1 VVGQVAFGFGVAHPG
16 HGVAQH
22 DPLVQCGE
30 GAEFD
35 APAQGGLAD
44 QQAREWSV
52 GVHVGAG
59 SSSSWSMPRRWA
71 RSRTMT
77 RTTVRLRSCSFGGKH
92 LGGLWDQRGVVE
104 PTDPP
109 TYRRIGLGGSLGRDH
124 LVAPFVGLLEQ
135 GAGRRSGRLS
145 RTMKCIPVVECGP
158 VTIS

>member
-1 VVGQVAFGFGVAHPG
+1 MVGQVAFGFGVAHPG

-109 TYRRIGLGGSLGRDH
+109 TYRRIGFWAAVLAAITSPHPSSDSWNRE
-124 LVAPFVGLLEQ
+124 P
-135 GAGRRSGRLS
+135 GAGE
-145 RTMKCIPVVECGP
+145 VV
-158 VTIS
+158 